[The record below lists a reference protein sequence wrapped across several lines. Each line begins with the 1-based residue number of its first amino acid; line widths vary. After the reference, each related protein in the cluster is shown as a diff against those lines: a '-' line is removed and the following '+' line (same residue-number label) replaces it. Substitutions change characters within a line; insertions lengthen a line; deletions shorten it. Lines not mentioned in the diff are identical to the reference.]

1 MSITG
6 SAGGSTSFITFDKI
20 KMLMSWHE
28 TSNRAA
34 ETFLIVI
41 TASISNFNF
50 GSPFNESS

>member
-41 TASISNFNF
+41 TASISNLNF